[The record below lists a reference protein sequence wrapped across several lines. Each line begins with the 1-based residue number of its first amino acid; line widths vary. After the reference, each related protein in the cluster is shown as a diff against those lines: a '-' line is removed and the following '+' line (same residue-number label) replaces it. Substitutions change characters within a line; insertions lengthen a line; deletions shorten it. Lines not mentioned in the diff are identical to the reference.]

1 MTRQVSSASSHHG
14 GSEATDQKRGLT
26 VIAMLAVFTL
36 VEYIF
41 AVVLDAPAALVVIL
55 AAIAVVKA
63 WLIVMYFMHLPLV
76 WQGEEA

>member
-1 MTRQVSSASSHHG
+1 MTRQLSSDRSHHG
-14 GSEATDQKRGLT
+14 ASEAADQKRGLT
-26 VIAMLAVFTL
+26 VIVALAVMTV

-41 AVVLDAPAALVVIL
+41 AIALDSPAALVVIL
-55 AAIAVVKA
+55 FSVAVVKA